1 MTMQNTKISKNI
13 DETITQFLNLF
24 DGCADIKHR
33 ILYVGQ
39 RQSVKCMFAYVETTA
54 GNLFG
59 AESMPGQLLAHMN
72 RQEDTMIADSLLK
85 NAPGLSEMAQIDT
98 VEMAGEMMLSGDVI
112 LFVDGLELAMKLPA
126 DGYPSRGITETESE
140 KVVRGS
146 NEGFSESVKANC
158 ALIRKRLRTSGLK
171 VEELSSGIRSQ
182 TNVSVLYLKD
192 LAYPQLLSEIKKRL
206 SEYEV
211 DGVLDSGVLEQLSE
225 KSWFSPFPQFQTT
238 ERPDLAAKSLLEGR
252 IVILSDNSPEALIL
266 PTTYV
271 SFVQT
276 TDDYYNRFEIASFTR
291 ILRYIASF
299 FAVAF
304 PGLYLAVTNYHT
316 ELLPTELVIFFAKE
330 RDGVP
335 FAGVVELLLMELGFE
350 LLREA
355 GVRLPTAM
363 SNTIGIVGGL
373 VIGQAAVDA
382 GLVSPMVVIVVA
394 FTALCSFAIPSE
406 EFATAFRLL
415 KFALIVLCA
424 AFGFFGFLYGVL
436 FVLIHLSGLESF
448 GIPYLMPY
456 AAGEVQGYKKTNDTW
471 MRAPYRMLKYRPVYA
486 KRNERRRLKRKG

>member
-1 MTMQNTKISKNI
+1 
-13 DETITQFLNLF
+13 
-24 DGCADIKHR
+24 
-33 ILYVGQ
+33 
-39 RQSVKCMFAYVETTA
+39 
-54 GNLFG
+54 
-59 AESMPGQLLAHMN
+59 
-72 RQEDTMIADSLLK
+72 
-85 NAPGLSEMAQIDT
+85 
-98 VEMAGEMMLSGDVI
+98 
-112 LFVDGLELAMKLPA
+112 
-126 DGYPSRGITETESE
+126 
-140 KVVRGS
+140 
-146 NEGFSESVKANC
+146 
-158 ALIRKRLRTSGLK
+158 
-171 VEELSSGIRSQ
+171 
-182 TNVSVLYLKD
+182 
-192 LAYPQLLSEIKKRL
+192 
-206 SEYEV
+206 
-211 DGVLDSGVLEQLSE
+211 
-225 KSWFSPFPQFQTT
+225 
-238 ERPDLAAKSLLEGR
+238 LLEGR
-252 IVILSDNSPEALIL
+252 IVVLSDNSPEALIL
-266 PTTYV
+266 PATYV

-424 AFGFFGFLYGVL
+424 AFGFFGFLYGML

-486 KRNERRRLKRKG
+486 KRDERRRLKRKG